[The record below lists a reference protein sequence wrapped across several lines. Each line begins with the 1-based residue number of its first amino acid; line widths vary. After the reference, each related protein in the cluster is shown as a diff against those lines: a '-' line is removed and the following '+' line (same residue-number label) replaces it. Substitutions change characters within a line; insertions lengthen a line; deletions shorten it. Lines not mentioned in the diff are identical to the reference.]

1 MVQFLLF
8 RQGTPW
14 FRALCKGSLQP
25 VLRNSV
31 DAAYVAPCLLITKSS
46 PPRESLRKKFLNHPL
61 LHSEA
66 ICERPVA
73 YPSTHDLKANYDDE
87 NKGPCEFK
95 GTLL

>member
-46 PPRESLRKKFLNHPL
+46 PPRESLRRNFSTTRYYIPK
-61 LHSEA
+61 
-66 ICERPVA
+66 
-73 YPSTHDLKANYDDE
+73 PSASAQSRIQART
-87 NKGPCEFK
+87 
-95 GTLL
+95 T